1 MYVQEQAAMST
12 TQLMESHDIVGG
24 LGYLLIS
31 LFKNGTSFA
40 KAENT
45 AELAEMWGESK
56 VNVEIC

>member
-1 MYVQEQAAMST
+1 MST